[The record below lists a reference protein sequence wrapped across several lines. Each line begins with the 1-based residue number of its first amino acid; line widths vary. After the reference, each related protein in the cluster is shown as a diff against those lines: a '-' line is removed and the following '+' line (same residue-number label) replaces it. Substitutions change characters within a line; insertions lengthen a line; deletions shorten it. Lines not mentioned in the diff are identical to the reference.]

1 MVIQIMGL
9 IFFIPSAHTDAD
21 LDGVII
27 ILISMVPKGREGIKN
42 ISNTR
47 NWFVM
52 VKHIIYKHNI
62 NFPYFL

>member
-1 MVIQIMGL
+1 M
-9 IFFIPSAHTDAD
+9 DAD
-21 LDGVII
+21 LDDVILT
-27 ILISMVPKGREGIKN
+27 LISMVPKGWEEIKN
-42 ISNTR
+42 ISNTH

>member
-47 NWFVM
+47 N
-52 VKHIIYKHNI
+52 
-62 NFPYFL
+62 